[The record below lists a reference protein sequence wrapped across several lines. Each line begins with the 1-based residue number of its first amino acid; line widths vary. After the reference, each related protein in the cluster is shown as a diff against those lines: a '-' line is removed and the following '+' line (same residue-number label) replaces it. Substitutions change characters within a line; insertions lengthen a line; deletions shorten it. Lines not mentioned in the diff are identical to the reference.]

1 MPAMEAARRRRKLN
15 VHKHAARSR
24 LYGCHMCGDSP
35 RRSGGR
41 SKPRPSGAGVPG
53 RVGTTPRGHPAVE
66 GYIHNERY
74 VWLSDVRVRVEV
86 LNADGITVEEAS
98 GWVVGNIRP
107 GGRGY
112 FAVAVKR
119 LGASYRVSVVSFDVV
134 PQGGA

>member
-1 MPAMEAARRRRKLN
+1 MCTSTLRAVASTAATCAVILLGAAADAQNLAPAGPGFQVESA
-15 VHKHAARSR
+15 
-24 LYGCHMCGDSP
+24 P
-35 RRSGGR
+35 RPGGR
-41 SKPRPSGAGVPG
+41 
-53 RVGTTPRGHPAVE
+53 PAVE

-86 LNADGITVEEAS
+86 LNADGIAVEEAS

-112 FAVAVKR
+112 FAVAVKP

>member
-24 LYGCHMCGDSP
+24 LYGCHICGNSLGAAADAQNLAPAGPGFQVESAP
-35 RRSGGR
+35 RPGGR
-41 SKPRPSGAGVPG
+41 
-53 RVGTTPRGHPAVE
+53 PAVE

-86 LNADGITVEEAS
+86 LNADGIAVEEAS

-134 PQGGA
+134 PQGGV